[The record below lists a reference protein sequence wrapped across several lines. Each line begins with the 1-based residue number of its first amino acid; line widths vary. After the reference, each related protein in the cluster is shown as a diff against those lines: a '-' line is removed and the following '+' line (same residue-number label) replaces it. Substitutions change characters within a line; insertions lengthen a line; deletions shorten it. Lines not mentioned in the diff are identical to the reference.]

1 MGKKP
6 KLNMKMK
13 RMLTFLMAMLGV
25 ILGCSRHGYENMGV
39 KEFAQ
44 LVAGSDAVVLDVR
57 TAEEFAEEHLSCA
70 INIDVKGEDFLTL
83 ARDVLPREGCIAVY
97 CRSGRRSALACSMLA
112 REGYQVVN
120 LEGGILAWKEEGQPV
135 TK

>member
-1 MGKKP
+1 
-6 KLNMKMK
+6 
-13 RMLTFLMAMLGV
+13 MLTFLMAMLGV

-39 KEFAQ
+39 KEFAE
-44 LVAGSDAVVLDVR
+44 D
-57 TAEEFAEEHLSCA
+57 HLSCA
-70 INIDVKGEDFLTL
+70 INIDVRGEDFLTM
-83 ARDVLPREGCIAVY
+83 ARFVLPREVRIAVY

-120 LEGGILAWKEEGQPV
+120 LTGGILAWKEEGQPV

>member
-1 MGKKP
+1 
-6 KLNMKMK
+6 MKMK

-44 LVAGSDAVVLDVR
+44 LVSGQDVVVLDVR
-57 TAEEFAEEHLSCA
+57 TAEEFAEDHISCA

>member
-1 MGKKP
+1 
-6 KLNMKMK
+6 
-13 RMLTFLMAMLGV
+13 MLTFLMAMLGV

-44 LVAGSDAVVLDVR
+44 LVACSDVVVLDVR
-57 TAEEFAEEHLSCA
+57 TAEEFAEDHLSCA
-70 INIDVKGEDFLTL
+70 INIDVKGENFLTL

>member
-1 MGKKP
+1 MT
-6 KLNMKMK
+6 MK

-39 KEFAQ
+39 KDFAQ
-44 LVAGSDAVVLDVR
+44 LVACSDVVVLDVR
-57 TAEEFAEEHLSCA
+57 TAEEFAEGHLSCA
-70 INIDVKGEDFLTL
+70 IFLTL
-83 ARDVLPREGCIAVY
+83 ARDVLPREGRIAVY

-120 LEGGILAWKEEGQPV
+120 LTGGILAWKEEGQPV